1 MYNSEFNIQNPIAV
15 TNLHGKSLGT
25 YTNLGLSHVLLNT
38 DFISFSEFLEEI
50 LSKYNKNNSTSERID
65 VFLDSGI
72 LSRWNLFFDSFTV
85 SLYRGGFE
93 LDKNFTSNYI
103 YTEISG
109 DRNFWIDLYYSKDTY
124 DTDKVF
130 KDILREMNNFYNRD
144 YKKYLHE
151 VE

>member
-65 VFLDSGI
+65 VFVCG
-72 LSRWNLFFDSFTV
+72 R
-85 SLYRGGFE
+85 
-93 LDKNFTSNYI
+93 
-103 YTEISG
+103 
-109 DRNFWIDLYYSKDTY
+109 
-124 DTDKVF
+124 
-130 KDILREMNNFYNRD
+130 
-144 YKKYLHE
+144 
-151 VE
+151 